1 MGKIN
6 EKTLKEASARL
17 SQALAALVMFDCGSL
32 DCDNCPL
39 QYKARCAATILYE
52 MHTQAD
58 KRVKEAAK

>member
-6 EKTLKEASARL
+6 EKTLKEASDKL
-17 SQALAALVMFDCGSL
+17 SQAVAALVMFDCVGL
-32 DCDNCPL
+32 DCDTCPL
-39 QYKARCAATILYE
+39 QYGARCAASILAE